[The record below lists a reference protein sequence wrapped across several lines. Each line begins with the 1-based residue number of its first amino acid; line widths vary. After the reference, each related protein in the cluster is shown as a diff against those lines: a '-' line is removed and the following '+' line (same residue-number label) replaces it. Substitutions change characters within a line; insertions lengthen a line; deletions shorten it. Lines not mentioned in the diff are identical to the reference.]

1 MYMNFSLNYLDRQKI
16 LMIVGFIIL
25 LLMFYCKKKS
35 NIENFA
41 GTCQTQY
48 NNVYR
53 PNLNTNIIQC
63 CNSSTSVGFN
73 EVFDAMNL
81 AIESLPNSGV
91 IKNLTLA
98 QITTIA
104 EQSERINSIL
114 NNVSSNSKEVAKE
127 LSFEAITEIV
137 SKKQNIKT
145 FRNWFWGRN
154 FLSRQSKTSAMAK
167 NISEYETIKT
177 DIVIARLDQFFNP
190 MKEALQELPKASEI
204 LPLSLGNLNQIS
216 NSKTPV
222 ELLVSSLDD
231 STKPLFMASKLR
243 DLISIA
249 SKSEEILAFKNYINA
264 KQVFG
269 DAAIN
274 IIYSKKLANKTFIGN
289 FVRRRIC
296 VSCCNEKGYGRN
308 RNKNACI
315 RICRRKH
322 S

>member
-1 MYMNFSLNYLDRQKI
+1 MNFNLNNLDRQKI
-16 LMIVGFIIL
+16 LMIAGLAIL
-25 LLMFYCKKKS
+25 LLMFYCRKKS
-35 NIENFA
+35 KIENFA
-41 GTCQTQY
+41 GTCQTNY
-48 NNVYR
+48 NNVYA
-53 PNLNTNIIQC
+53 PNLNTNIIEC
-63 CNSSTSVGFN
+63 CNSSSSVGFN
-73 EVFDAMNL
+73 EIFDPMNL

-98 QITTIA
+98 QIISIA
-104 EQSERINSIL
+104 EQSEKINSIL
-114 NNVSSNSKEVAKE
+114 NNVSSTSKEKAKE

-145 FRNWFWGRN
+145 FKNWFMGNN
-154 FLSRQSKTSAMAK
+154 FLNGESKTSAMSK

-216 NSKTPV
+216 NSKIQV

-231 STKPLFMASKLR
+231 STKPLFMASKLK

-249 SKSEEILAFKNYINA
+249 SKSDQILAFKNYINA
-264 KQVFG
+264 KEVFE
-269 DAAIN
+269 DNDLN
-274 IIYSKKLANKTFIGN
+274 IIFAKKLEDKTFIMN
-289 FVRRRIC
+289 FVRRKIC
-296 VSCCNEKGYGRN
+296 VSCCNEKGYGLN
-308 RNKNACI
+308 RNKNACKT
-315 RICRRKH
+315 ICRNKH